1 MAASSESDRQGAP
14 DGEESQEVSSQTS
27 SRGLDELPFN
37 SEYNNRLV
45 ISYEGTEYCGWQLQ
59 REGVKT
65 IQGELEAVLM
75 KVLKEDRVTL
85 AVQAAGRTD
94 AGVHAR
100 HQVAHFRT
108 KREVADEARLQAS
121 LNGLLP
127 PDIRVLE
134 MRRANKYFHSRYSS
148 LGKIYHYHINNRLVR
163 DPFCRRLAL
172 HVRHELDVQALM
184 DGAQRFVGT
193 HDFAAFRNMTSDSK
207 SKQKGTVRT
216 IYRFDVVEEPYGIRL
231 EVEGNGFLYKYGLVP
246 LARSL

>member
-1 MAASSESDRQGAP
+1 MYGRVRALCRSTPSLSAAALRLRALPRQEQLGTRQLHPGAAIVWGVPRRGSSCKGLHYSRGKIHAHAGSSGEGMAASSESDRQGAP

-100 HQVAHFRT
+100 HQVT
-108 KREVADEARLQAS
+108 
-121 LNGLLP
+121 
-127 PDIRVLE
+127 
-134 MRRANKYFHSRYSS
+134 
-148 LGKIYHYHINNRLVR
+148 
-163 DPFCRRLAL
+163 LATFT
-172 HVRHELDVQALM
+172 D
-184 DGAQRFVGT
+184 
-193 HDFAAFRNMTSDSK
+193 
-207 SKQKGTVRT
+207 
-216 IYRFDVVEEPYGIRL
+216 
-231 EVEGNGFLYKYGLVP
+231 
-246 LARSL
+246 